1 MGAITVTMKFN
12 FLWFLLTFAA
22 AASKECGATDS
33 NDTPPVIPTTSGR
46 IIGKADPA
54 LPNVHQ
60 YLGIPYAVPPVNG
73 RRWAAP
79 ELLNQPDAEIQATRL
94 PPSCLQY
101 LDTHL
106 PNPLLEN
113 VLEFNLQGLNT
124 TGAISEDCLTLS
136 VWAPASTAAS
146 PEGVPVLIFIYGG
159 GFGVGGQDV
168 PYQIPAQWVDRTPDH
183 IVVSFN
189 YRLGIFGFPN
199 AGGLADQNLA
209 LLDTRAVVEW
219 CQENI
224 ATFGGDPSRMVLWGL
239 SAGSM
244 MADYYGF
251 AYPDD
256 PVVTGLILNSGT
268 AFTPFFTV
276 NDTARSNFTFVA
288 DHVGCAGLADDPDQL
303 LSCMRDVDGNVIND
317 FIANYSEADGF
328 PGLAFVPVEDDALI
342 FSNYTQRAVDGLQ
355 AKIVRVLHLFPP
367 LVHPAVF
374 LSTADMSEARHR
386 GNQRSRRPDIR
397 RLQSRRHQ
405 RPKRNGRPGMG
416 PCPLLLPRDQNG
428 PSPAADGA
436 HIIPLRLLRQFHQRV
451 PGAVDGS
458 LPRRRTAHPDG
469 HAPELSWQQHP

>member
-1 MGAITVTMKFN
+1 MKRN
-12 FLWFLLTFAA
+12 FLCCLLTLVAA
-22 AASKECGATDS
+22 VSKECGATGA
-33 NDTPPVIPTTSGR
+33 NDKPPVILTTSGR
-46 IIGKADPA
+46 INGIVDPA

-60 YLGIPYAVPPVNG
+60 YLGIPYAVPPINE

-79 ELLNQPDAEIQATRL
+79 ELLNQPHSEFQADRL

-106 PNPLLEN
+106 PNALFEY

-124 TGAISEDCLTLS
+124 TGAISENCLTLS
-136 VWAPASTAAS
+136 VWAPANTTAS

-159 GFGVGGQDV
+159 GFSVGGQDV

-199 AGGLADQNLA
+199 ADGLPHQNLA

-224 ATFGGDPSRMVLWGL
+224 AAFGGDPSRMVLWGQ

-256 PVVTGLILNSGT
+256 PIVTGLILDSAT

-276 NDTARSNFTFVA
+276 NDTSRSNFTFVA
-288 DHVGCAGLADDPDQL
+288 DHVGCDGLADDPDQL
-303 LSCMRDVDGNVIND
+303 LSCMRGVDGDVING
-317 FIANYSEADGF
+317 FIANYSGTDGF
-328 PGLAFVPVEDDALI
+328 PELAFVPVEDDAFI

-355 AKIVRVLHLFPP
+355 AKIVRILQPSSP
-367 LVHPAVF
+367 LVHPAAL
-374 LSTADMSEARHR
+374 LSKADTPQARHR
-386 GNQRSRRPDIR
+386 GNQRSRRPRIR
-397 RLQSRRHQ
+397 RLQSRRPQ

-416 PCPLLLPRDQNG
+416 PCPLLLPRDQHG
-428 PSPAADGA
+428 AFPTADRT
-436 HIIPLRLLRQFHQRV
+436 HIVPLCVLRQLHKRV
-451 PGAVDGS
+451 PSAVDGS
-458 LPRRRTAHPDG
+458 LSQRRTAHSDG
-469 HAPELSWQQHP
+469 HASELSWEKHP